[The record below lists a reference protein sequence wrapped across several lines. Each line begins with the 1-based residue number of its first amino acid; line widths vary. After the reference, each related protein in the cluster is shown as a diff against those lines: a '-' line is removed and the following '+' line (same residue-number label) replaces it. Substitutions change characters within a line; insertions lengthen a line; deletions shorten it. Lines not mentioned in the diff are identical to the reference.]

1 MRKFEFVPAEKSQ
14 LKARVLI
21 SGAAGS
27 GKTMAALELASALG
41 SRVAV
46 IDTENGSAALY
57 SDKYKFEMLNLQ
69 PPYPPEDFV
78 QAIKVAENSGFDVIV
93 IDGITPEWSGSGGC
107 LDLHT
112 KLGGRF
118 QDWAKVTPR
127 HRSFIQKIL
136 ECSTHII
143 CTCRSKQGYAM
154 DEQSKKVTKLGMAPE
169 QRDGLDYEMT
179 LVFNIINQTHLAE
192 ATKDRTGLFDGKQF
206 LISKNTGLE
215 ILEWLNSGTPAKS
228 PVPTIT
234 DVRNLLIGAGVKSI
248 PDFKKVMTQVLGEEY
263 NTLEDLNQEQLS
275 TLYKGM
281 KNG

>member
-1 MRKFEFVPAEKSQ
+1 MRKFDFVPAEKSQ

-27 GKTMAALELASALG
+27 GKTIAALELASALG

-69 PPYPPEDFV
+69 PPYPPEDFI
-78 QAIKVAENSGFDVIV
+78 QAIQIAENSGFDVIV
-93 IDGITPEWSGSGGC
+93 VDGITPEWSGSGGC

-118 QDWAKVTPR
+118 QDWAKITPR
-127 HRSFIQKIL
+127 HRKFIQKIL

-228 PVPTIT
+228 PAPTIT
-234 DVRNLLIGAGVKSI
+234 DIRNLLISAGVKSI
-248 PDFKKVMTQVLGEEY
+248 PDFKKVMMQVFGEEY
-263 NTLEDLNQEQLS
+263 NALEELNQEQLL
-275 TLYKGM
+275 TLYKEM

>member
-27 GKTMAALELASALG
+27 GKTIAALELASALG

-93 IDGITPEWSGSGGC
+93 VDGITPEWSGTGGC

-118 QDWAKVTPR
+118 QDWAKITPR
-127 HRSFIQKIL
+127 HRKFIQKIL

-228 PVPTIT
+228 PAPTIT
-234 DVRNLLIGAGVKSI
+234 DVRNLLISAGVKSI
-248 PDFKKVMTQVLGEEY
+248 PDFKKVMMQVLGEEY
-263 NTLEDLNQEQLS
+263 DTLEELNQEQLL
-275 TLYKGM
+275 TLYKEM

>member
-27 GKTMAALELASALG
+27 GKTIAALELASALG

-93 IDGITPEWSGSGGC
+93 VDGITPEWSGTGGC

-118 QDWAKVTPR
+118 QDWAKITPR
-127 HRSFIQKIL
+127 HRKFIQKIL

-228 PVPTIT
+228 PAPTIT
-234 DVRNLLIGAGVKSI
+234 DVRNLLISAGVKSI
-248 PDFKKVMTQVLGEEY
+248 PDFKKVMMQVLGEEY
-263 NTLEDLNQEQLS
+263 NTLEELNQEQLL
-275 TLYKGM
+275 TLYEVM

>member
-27 GKTMAALELASALG
+27 GKTIAALELASALG

-93 IDGITPEWSGSGGC
+93 VDGITPEWSGTGGC

-118 QDWAKVTPR
+118 QDWAKITPR
-127 HRSFIQKIL
+127 HRKFIQKIL

-154 DEQSKKVTKLGMAPE
+154 DEQSKKVTKMGMAPE

-228 PVPTIT
+228 PAPTIT
-234 DVRNLLIGAGVKSI
+234 DVRNLLISAGVKSI
-248 PDFKKVMTQVLGEEY
+248 PDFKKVMMQVFGEEY
-263 NTLEDLNQEQLS
+263 STLEELNQEQLL
-275 TLYKGM
+275 TLYEVM

>member
-1 MRKFEFVPAEKSQ
+1 MRKFEFIPAEKSQ
-14 LKARVLI
+14 LKARILI

-93 IDGITPEWSGSGGC
+93 VDGITPEWSGSGGC

-118 QDWAKVTPR
+118 QDWAKITPR
-127 HRSFIQKIL
+127 HRGFIQKIL

-228 PVPTIT
+228 PEPTIT
-234 DVRNLLIGAGVKSI
+234 DVRNLLISAGVKSL
-248 PDFKKVMTQVLGEEY
+248 PDFKKVMIQVLGEEY
-263 NTLEDLNQEQLS
+263 NALEDLNQEQLL
-275 TLYKGM
+275 TLHKVM
-281 KNG
+281 KNV

>member
-1 MRKFEFVPAEKSQ
+1 MRKFEFIPAEKSQ

-93 IDGITPEWSGSGGC
+93 VDGITPEWSGSGGC

-118 QDWAKVTPR
+118 QDWAKITPR

-136 ECSTHII
+136 ECKTHII

-228 PVPTIT
+228 PEPTIT
-234 DVRNLLIGAGVKSI
+234 DVRNLLIGAGVKSL
-248 PDFKKVMTQVLGEEY
+248 PDFKKVMMQVLGEEY
-263 NTLEDLNQEQLS
+263 NALEDLNQEQLL
-275 TLYKGM
+275 TLYKEI

>member
-14 LKARVLI
+14 LKAKVMI

-93 IDGITPEWSGSGGC
+93 VDGITPEWSGSGGC

-118 QDWAKVTPR
+118 QDWAKITPR

-154 DEQSKKVTKLGMAPE
+154 DEQSKKVTKMGMAPE

-179 LVFNIINQTHLAE
+179 LVFNIINQTHIAE

-228 PVPTIT
+228 PAPTIT
-234 DVRNLLIGAGVKSI
+234 DVRNLLISAGVKSI
-248 PDFKKVMTQVLGEEY
+248 PDFKKVMMQVLGEEY
-263 NTLEDLNQEQLS
+263 NTLEELNQEQLL
-275 TLYKGM
+275 TLYKEM
-281 KNG
+281 NNA

>member
-27 GKTMAALELASALG
+27 GKTIAALELASALG
-41 SRVAV
+41 NRVAV

-93 IDGITPEWSGSGGC
+93 VDGITPEWSGTGGC

-118 QDWAKVTPR
+118 QDWAKITPR
-127 HRSFIQKIL
+127 HRKFIQKIL

-228 PVPTIT
+228 PAPTIT
-234 DVRNLLIGAGVKSI
+234 DVRNLLISAGVKSI

-263 NTLEDLNQEQLS
+263 NTLEELNQEQLL
-275 TLYKGM
+275 TLYKEM

>member
-14 LKARVLI
+14 LKAKVMI

-93 IDGITPEWSGSGGC
+93 VDGITPEWSGSGGC

-118 QDWAKVTPR
+118 QDWAKITPR

-179 LVFNIINQTHLAE
+179 LVFNIINQTHIAE

-228 PVPTIT
+228 PAPTIT
-234 DVRNLLIGAGVKSI
+234 DVRNLLISAGVKSI
-248 PDFKKVMTQVLGEEY
+248 PDFKKVMMQVLGEEY
-263 NTLEDLNQEQLS
+263 NTLEDLNQEQLL

>member
-1 MRKFEFVPAEKSQ
+1 MRKFEFIPAEKSQ

-78 QAIKVAENSGFDVIV
+78 QAIKVAESSGFDVIV
-93 IDGITPEWSGSGGC
+93 VDGITPEWSGSGGC

-118 QDWAKVTPR
+118 QDWAKITPR

-228 PVPTIT
+228 PIPTIT
-234 DVRNLLIGAGVKSI
+234 DVRNLLISAGVKSLT
-248 PDFKKVMTQVLGEEY
+248 DFKKVMTQVLGEEY
-263 NTLEDLNQEQLS
+263 NALEELNQEQLL
-275 TLYKGM
+275 TLYKDM
-281 KNG
+281 KNE

>member
-1 MRKFEFVPAEKSQ
+1 MRKFEFVQAEKSQ
-14 LKARVLI
+14 LKARILI

-27 GKTMAALELASALG
+27 GKTIAALELASALG

-93 IDGITPEWSGSGGC
+93 VDGITPEWSGTGGC

-118 QDWAKVTPR
+118 QDWAKITPR
-127 HRSFIQKIL
+127 HRKFIQKIL

-228 PVPTIT
+228 PAPTIT
-234 DVRNLLIGAGVKSI
+234 DVRNLLISAGVKSI
-248 PDFKKVMTQVLGEEY
+248 PDFKKVMMQVFGEEY
-263 NTLEDLNQEQLS
+263 NTLEELNQEQLL
-275 TLYKGM
+275 TLYEVM

>member
-1 MRKFEFVPAEKSQ
+1 MRKLEFVPAEKSQ
-14 LKARVLI
+14 LKARVMI

-78 QAIKVAENSGFDVIV
+78 QAIKVAENGGFDVIV
-93 IDGITPEWSGSGGC
+93 VDGITPEWSGSGGC

-118 QDWAKVTPR
+118 QDWAKITPR

-154 DEQSKKVTKLGMAPE
+154 DEQSKKVTKMGMAPE

-179 LVFNIINQTHLAE
+179 LVFNIINQTHIAE

-228 PVPTIT
+228 PAPTIT
-234 DVRNLLIGAGVKSI
+234 DVRNLLIDAGVKSI
-248 PDFKKVMTQVLGEEY
+248 PVFKKVMVQVLGEEY
-263 NTLEDLNQEQLS
+263 NTLEELNQEQLL
-275 TLYKGM
+275 TLYKEM
-281 KNG
+281 NNG

>member
-1 MRKFEFVPAEKSQ
+1 MRKFDFVPAEKSQ

-27 GKTMAALELASALG
+27 GKTIAALELASALG

-69 PPYPPEDFV
+69 PPYPPEDFI
-78 QAIKVAENSGFDVIV
+78 QAIKIAENSGFDVIV
-93 IDGITPEWSGSGGC
+93 VDGITPEWSGSGGC

-118 QDWAKVTPR
+118 QDWAKITPR
-127 HRSFIQKIL
+127 HRNFVQKIL

-154 DEQSKKVTKLGMAPE
+154 DEQS
-169 QRDGLDYEMT
+169 R
-179 LVFNIINQTHLAE
+179 
-192 ATKDRTGLFDGKQF
+192 R
-206 LISKNTGLE
+206 
-215 ILEWLNSGTPAKS
+215 
-228 PVPTIT
+228 
-234 DVRNLLIGAGVKSI
+234 
-248 PDFKKVMTQVLGEEY
+248 
-263 NTLEDLNQEQLS
+263 LS
-275 TLYKGM
+275 
-281 KNG
+281 

>member
-14 LKARVLI
+14 LKAKVMI

-93 IDGITPEWSGSGGC
+93 VDGITPEWSGSGGC

-118 QDWAKVTPR
+118 QDWAKITPR

-154 DEQSKKVTKLGMAPE
+154 DEQSKKVTKMGMAPE

-179 LVFNIINQTHLAE
+179 LVFNIINQTHIAE

-228 PVPTIT
+228 PAPTIT
-234 DVRNLLIGAGVKSI
+234 DVRNLLISAGVKSI
-248 PDFKKVMTQVLGEEY
+248 PDFKKVMMQVLGEEY